1 MSEAKKSIAMTQEE
15 RASLTKTM
23 GENGVVHETG
33 VIRSTYETELD
44 PLIVK
49 SPYFPIVHALV
60 QQELNG
66 APLIIAGAVAL
77 DKKTAD
83 SLRAG
88 TGEHP
93 ALDEQQISERVM
105 ELAARMWAQQGLQRC
120 DFTTLPN
127 AEGDEATVAFTAVVL
142 HPNDFGQLMGN
153 IEMLVVRL
161 IEKLMAEVAEVPYGF
176 HPGQTPPPAM
186 N

>member
-1 MSEAKKSIAMTQEE
+1 MSEVKHSIDMTPEE
-15 RASLTKTM
+15 RASLTKTTD
-23 GENGVVHETG
+23 ENGVVHEKGT
-33 VIRSTYETELD
+33 IRSTYETEID
-44 PLIVK
+44 PKIVA
-49 SPYFPIVHALV
+49 SPYFPVVHALISG
-60 QQELNG
+60 ELNG
-66 APLIIAGAVAL
+66 APLSIAGAVAL
-77 DKKTAD
+77 DRSTAD
-83 SLRAG
+83 NLRKG
-88 TGEHP
+88 SEGHP
-93 ALDEQQISERVM
+93 ALGEQQISERVM

-127 AEGDEATVAFTAVVL
+127 AEGDEATVAFTSVVL

-153 IEMLVVRL
+153 IETLMVKL

>member
-1 MSEAKKSIAMTQEE
+1 MSEAKKSLDMTMAE
-15 RASLTKTM
+15 RASLTKTTD
-23 GENGVVHETG
+23 ENGTVHEHGT
-33 VIRSTYETELD
+33 IRSTYETELD

-49 SPYFPIVHALV
+49 SPYFPIVHALI

-66 APLIIAGAVAL
+66 APLSIAGAVAL

-83 SLRAG
+83 VLRAG
-88 TGEHP
+88 TPEHP
-93 ALDEQQISERVM
+93 PLDEKQISERVM

-127 AEGDEATVAFTAVVL
+127 AEGDEATVAFTSVVL

-153 IEMLVVRL
+153 IETLMVKL

-176 HPGQTPPPAM
+176 HPGQTPPPVM

>member
-1 MSEAKKSIAMTQEE
+1 MSEAKKSLDMTPED
-15 RASLTKTM
+15 RANLTKKTDED
-23 GENGVVHETG
+23 GNVHERGT
-33 VIRSTYETELD
+33 IRSTYETELD
-44 PLIVK
+44 PAIVK
-49 SPYFPIVHALV
+49 SPYFPIVHALI

-66 APLIIAGAVAL
+66 APLSIAGAVAL

-83 SLRAG
+83 VLRAG
-88 TGEHP
+88 TAEHP
-93 ALDEQQISERVM
+93 ALDEKQISERVM

-127 AEGDEATVAFTAVVL
+127 AEGDEATVAFMSVVL

-153 IEMLVVRL
+153 IETLMVKL